1 MERSIRSTIHPIQ
14 SSLSEGS
21 FMKPLSVEVLPIW
34 ERSEKTANN
43 LNNLNNFV
51 SLYPIESFLIY
62 NRGIDVF
69 YNSSHTIVLDPIAP
83 SSSVPHLKSFKLA
96 KLPKILPI
104 TSKTSW
110 VCVRSVSFLIW
121 NGALDVLYNSSQTIV
136 SI

>member
-14 SSLSEGS
+14 SSRSEGS

-34 ERSEKTANN
+34 ERSENTANN

-69 YNSSHTIVLDPIAP
+69 YNSSHTIVLDA
-83 SSSVPHLKSFKLA
+83 F
-96 KLPKILPI
+96 
-104 TSKTSW
+104 
-110 VCVRSVSFLIW
+110 
-121 NGALDVLYNSSQTIV
+121 YNSSQTIV
-136 SI
+136 SIRGLLRGAFLS